1 MTTEAEHDQLY
12 VYGIVTENTTLPA
25 GLTGV
30 SQGAVNTTTHG
41 PLAAVVTHLNDEDE
55 LGTPDNLLAHS
66 TVLDAI
72 AEHLTILPMAFGTVA
87 PSEAELRE
95 AILGLNEA
103 EYLEALKRLS
113 DSVQYTV
120 RARYIRDA
128 VLADL
133 IEDDPQVAKL
143 RETIA
148 GTTEDETRA
157 ERIALGELVV
167 EAFGSIRP
175 VHAQHIID
183 AVSPTV
189 EDIQEHEGGQVEDVV
204 EMAVLVNRERVSE
217 FEAAPKWWHN
227 NCTLDQFPQRASG
240 SLRFWSNNQR
250 APLWTIQDFFGPVKG
265 TPIAEQLKEEAVPR

>member
-217 FEAAPKWWHN
+217 FEAALEVVAQQLHTRIN
-227 NCTLDQFPQRASG
+227 FQLNGPQ
-240 SLRFWSNNQR
+240 
-250 APLWTIQDFFGPVKG
+250 APYDFVV
-265 TPIAEQLKEEAVPR
+265 E